1 MTGNSRDN
9 MLGESIHVSSGHMLN
24 AFQLIMYVDSRN
36 YKSIL
41 ILNDPCC
48 NKQFFSKALIV

>member
-24 AFQLIMYVDSRN
+24 AFKLIMYVDSRS

-41 ILNDPCC
+41 MLNDPYC
-48 NKQFFSKALIV
+48 NKQLFFEALIV